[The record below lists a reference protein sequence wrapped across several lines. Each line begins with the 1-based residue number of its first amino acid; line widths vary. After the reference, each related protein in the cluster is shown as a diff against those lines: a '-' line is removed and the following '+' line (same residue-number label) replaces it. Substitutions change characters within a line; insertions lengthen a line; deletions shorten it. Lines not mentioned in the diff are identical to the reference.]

1 MAMEMGNKT
10 YKGTEC
16 TCGRCGRVY
25 PKQRGYF
32 SVSYADFYRG
42 TAYLPICKDCVDKL
56 YNSFLEESK
65 NPKLSVRQMCRK
77 LDLYWDPKI
86 YDSIEKRSSMY
97 SAMTAYMT
105 RLNAATFAGKSYD
118 DTLREENSLWL
129 FPNGNETKET
139 KEETDKPSVQET
151 VQDLQEEEEQYTPTD
166 EVIAFWGTGYPNS
179 MYKELE
185 QRREYYMSR
194 LPNDNDIDIGAEIL
208 IRQICNLDITI
219 AKTSAAGGSID
230 KMVNSLNTLV
240 GSLNLKP
247 AQKNK
252 AEDLDT
258 EMTNTPLGVWLW
270 KYENQKPLPEIDED
284 LKDVNKIKKYIFT
297 WMGHL
302 CKMLGV
308 KNGYTKMYED
318 EINRLKVEKPEYDGD
333 EEDLLI
339 ESYSAGDDDD
349 KS

>member
-129 FPNGNETKET
+129 FPNGNETNET
-139 KEETDKPSVQET
+139 KEEADKPTVQET
-151 VQDLQEEEEQYTPTD
+151 TQNLQKEEEQYTPTD

-185 QRREYYMSR
+185 QRREYYIS
-194 LPNDNDIDIGAEIL
+194 
-208 IRQICNLDITI
+208 T
-219 AKTSAAGGSID
+219 
-230 KMVNSLNTLV
+230 
-240 GSLNLKP
+240 
-247 AQKNK
+247 
-252 AEDLDT
+252 
-258 EMTNTPLGVWLW
+258 
-270 KYENQKPLPEIDED
+270 
-284 LKDVNKIKKYIFT
+284 
-297 WMGHL
+297 
-302 CKMLGV
+302 
-308 KNGYTKMYED
+308 
-318 EINRLKVEKPEYDGD
+318 
-333 EEDLLI
+333 
-339 ESYSAGDDDD
+339 
-349 KS
+349 